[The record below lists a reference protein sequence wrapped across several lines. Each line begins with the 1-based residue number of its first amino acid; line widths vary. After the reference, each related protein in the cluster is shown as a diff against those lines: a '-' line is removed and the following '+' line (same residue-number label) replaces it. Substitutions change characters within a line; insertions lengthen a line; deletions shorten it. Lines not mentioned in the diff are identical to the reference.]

1 MRSTKIP
8 SQNCEY
14 IVQTP
19 PDRDLPM
26 TLSPATAVRVHAFH
40 RQLPGYKP
48 TPLVRL
54 KSLARYWRVEDIFV
68 KDESH
73 RFGLKAFK
81 VLGGSYAVARLVCQQ
96 LGRALDE
103 VPYAQLV
110 SGEVRKQIG
119 QITLTTAT
127 DGNHGR
133 GIAWAAER
141 LGQKA
146 VIYMPKG
153 SAPSR
158 VANICAHGAEV
169 EVTDLN
175 FDDTVRLA
183 RRKAEENGWYI
194 VQDTAWEGYTE
205 PPLWIMQ
212 GYLTMCAEAVDQLRA
227 EDAVPTHIFVQAGVG
242 SLAGAVVGNLVQV
255 YHSPRPRF
263 IIMEPRQAACIF
275 ASVAAGDGKRHAVT
289 GDLNT
294 IMAGLSCGE
303 PNPLSWE
310 ILRDIPSGYV
320 SCDNFTAANGIR
332 ILANPLPGDI
342 PVEAGE
348 SGSVGVGLLD
358 LLVNHPEFEELKT
371 LLEIGPDSVPLF
383 FNTEGAT
390 DPHNYRE
397 ILWHGRYPSSGST
410 SSSTDPAAPS
420 W

>member
-1 MRSTKIP
+1 MQRKDSP
-8 SQNCEY
+8 SQNCQY

-19 PDRDLPM
+19 LEKDLPK
-26 TLSPATAVRVHAFH
+26 TLSPAAASRVRAFH

-48 TPLVRL
+48 TPLVGL
-54 KSLARYWRVEDIFV
+54 NSLARHWGVGNIFV

-81 VLGGSYAVARLVCQQ
+81 VLGGSYAVARLVCRQ
-96 LGRALDE
+96 LGRALGD

-110 SGEVRKQIG
+110 SNEVREQIG
-119 QITLTTAT
+119 RITLTTAT

-133 GIAWAAER
+133 GVAWAAER

-153 SAPSR
+153 SAPCR
-158 VANICAHGAEV
+158 VASIRAHGAEV
-169 EVTDLN
+169 EVTDFN
-175 FDDTVRLA
+175 YDDTVRLA
-183 RRKAEENGWYI
+183 CRKAKENGWHI

-212 GYLTMCAEAVDQLRA
+212 GYLTMCAEAVDQLQA
-227 EDAVPTHIFVQAGVG
+227 DGAAPTHIFVQAGVG
-242 SLAGAVVGNLVQV
+242 ALAGAVVGYMAQI
-255 YHSPRPRF
+255 YRSPRPRF
-263 IIMEPRQAACIF
+263 IIVEPCQAACFF
-275 ASVAAGDGKRHAVT
+275 ASVAAGDGTPHPVT
-289 GDLNT
+289 GELDT
-294 IMAGLSCGE
+294 IMVGLACGE

-310 ILRDIPSGYV
+310 ILRDIPSCYV

-332 ILANPLPGDI
+332 ILANCLPGDPPI
-342 PVEAGE
+342 EAGE

-358 LLVNHPEFEELKT
+358 LLVNHSEFEELKT
-371 LLEIGPDSVPLF
+371 ILEIGPDSEILF

-397 ILWHGRYPSSGST
+397 ILWYGKYPS
-410 SSSTDPAAPS
+410 DIR
-420 W
+420 

>member
-1 MRSTKIP
+1 MQRKDIS
-8 SQNCEY
+8 SQNCQY

-19 PDRDLPM
+19 LERDLPM
-26 TLSPATAVRVHAFH
+26 TLSPAAASRVRAFH
-40 RQLPGYKP
+40 RQLPGYHP
-48 TPLVRL
+48 TPLVGL
-54 KSLARYWRVEDIFV
+54 KSLARHWGLGGIFV

-96 LGRALDE
+96 LGRALGD

-110 SGEVRKQIG
+110 SDEVREQIG

-158 VANICAHGAEV
+158 VASIRDHGAEV
-169 EVTDLN
+169 KVTDFN
-175 FDDTVRLA
+175 YDDTVRLA
-183 RRKAEENGWYI
+183 CRKAEENGWYI

-212 GYLTMCAEAVDQLRA
+212 GYLTLCAEAVDQLLA
-227 EDAVPTHIFVQAGVG
+227 KDAVPTHIFVQAGVG
-242 SLAGAVVGNLVQV
+242 ALAGAVVGYLAQV

-294 IMAGLSCGE
+294 IMAGLACGE

-332 ILANPLPGDI
+332 ILANSLPGDI
-342 PVEAGE
+342 AVEAGE

-397 ILWHGRYPSSGST
+397 ILWHGRYPSIIR
-410 SSSTDPAAPS
+410 
-420 W
+420 